1 MIVAEPSE
9 VSRVTAPLAAFST
22 QRSFPETYATRVA
35 SGESL
40 ANISEASGR
49 EAPIRWSAPLPTSS
63 SQ

>member
-1 MIVAEPSE
+1 M
-9 VSRVTAPLAAFST
+9 TAPLAASST

-40 ANISEASGR
+40 ANISEESGR